1 MYLKRFKESRSRWIY
16 PAFPEHDTVFCGAW
30 GIASTS
36 RKTIR
41 SVKAEW
47 MVFRICTYRC
57 IACDYL
63 FAGML
68 AIVFYILVC
77 YDINNVVYRIVYNE
91 EDVTWQLQT
100 IF

>member
-1 MYLKRFKESRSRWIY
+1 MCLKRFKESRSRWIY
-16 PAFPEHDTVFCGAW
+16 PAFPEHGNVFYGAW
-30 GIASTS
+30 GIDSTS

-47 MVFRICTYRC
+47 MVFRICIYRC

-63 FAGML
+63 FVGML